1 MPIKRTKESRMRKI
15 GLFAS
20 GLLLLSGSAQAL
32 EYQWD
37 DFTFTLANRVS
48 AGATMRMQAPSYDLF
63 GKINVPGQQDLCEAD
78 DCISFLNN
86 PAPNQRLVDAK
97 GAFSG
102 TNSDNGDINYKKH
115 DIVAATTLLDT
126 DFKASY
132 GDFLLRVRAL
142 SFYDPA
148 NANRRDRHNSTVYRG
163 VELQA
168 ARTDRSPRTTNIY
181 ASNILLQDVYLQ
193 YSFALDGHN
202 GTFSIGQQNIR
213 WGESTLL
220 AINSL
225 NEINPPNSQLLH
237 VPGGQ
242 IRSVFQPVP
251 MALLS
256 FDVMDGVSA
265 DLVYQLRWKPV
276 QPDAAGSFFSTSDI
290 AGGGEYAVIGLGQF
304 PEDPFQKLKPA
315 GSINVADPLSSSV
328 LGLISSTSFS
338 TRILP
343 DSHGEPKNSGQYG
356 IKIGYNADWLNGGTD
371 LGFYYLNYHSRFPYA
386 SVISTDE
393 SCARN
398 STVLTATLDCMGFNG
413 AINVTGLGKEPAP
426 IDTLKVFLDYPE
438 NIHMFGVSFNTNVG
452 AWSLAGEYSFRPNM
466 PLQVQLTDVVFA
478 GLQPALPKQPINV
491 GVDTLTD
498 LLGLPST
505 GLNVIAL
512 PSSQLAFP
520 DYLMTQY
527 RKQAVGPNQYI
538 PGYQRFKVGQLDL
551 TAIKAF
557 SSNPFGAD
565 QILWIMEAGF
575 THIYNLPSL
584 DQLQIEGGN
593 LNNTHHSPGADGT
606 GNGGVP
612 DTRHFNPTQQNSGFA
627 TKFSWGLR
635 SIIQMEYN
643 DVMFGWAFKP
653 QIVLLHDMTGVAPS
667 PNQNFI
673 AGRSQAQVGT
683 DINFNQSLTGHF
695 HYEWYWGGEKYMNA
709 LKDRDN
715 ASVSI
720 AYSF

>member
-1 MPIKRTKESRMRKI
+1 MRKI

-20 GLLLLSGSAQAL
+20 GLMLLSGSAQAL

-37 DFTFTLANRVS
+37 DFTFTLNNRAS
-48 AGATMRMQAPSYDLF
+48 AGAIVRMQAPSYDLF
-63 GKINVPGQQDLCEAD
+63 GKINVPGQQSLCEAD

-102 TNSDNGDINYKKH
+102 TNSDNGDINYRNH
-115 DIVAATTLLDT
+115 SIVAATTMLDS
-126 DFKASY
+126 DFKVSY
-132 GDFLLRVRAL
+132 QDFLLRVRAIGL
-142 SFYDPA
+142 YDPA
-148 NANRRDRHNSTVYRG
+148 NIRFRDNHNVTDYRG
-163 VELQA
+163 TELQPA
-168 ARTDRSPRTTNIY
+168 QTSRTARTTNIY
-181 ASNILLQDVYLQ
+181 ARNVLLQDAYLQ
-193 YSFALDGHN
+193 YSFSLDGHN
-202 GTFSIGQQNIR
+202 GTLSVGQQNIR

-220 AINSL
+220 AINSI

-242 IRSVFQPVP
+242 IKSVFQPVP

-256 FDVMDGVSA
+256 FDVADGVSA

-304 PEDPFQKLKPA
+304 PEDPHQKLTPA
-315 GSINVADPLSSSV
+315 ASLNVTDPFSSSV
-328 LGLISSTSFS
+328 LGFISSTAFS

-356 IKIGYNADWLNGGTD
+356 VKLGYNADWLNGGTD

-386 SVISTDE
+386 SVISAND

-398 STVLTATLDCMGFNG
+398 AASVVDAALACGGTFNG
-413 AINVTGLGKEPAP
+413 ILAPVKNAANEPAP

-438 NIHMFGVSFNTNVG
+438 NIHMLGISFNTNVG
-452 AWSLAGEYSFRPNM
+452 PWSLAGEYSYRPNM
-466 PLQVQLTDVVFA
+466 PLQVALTDVVFA
-478 GLQPALPKQPINV
+478 GLQPALPKNEIDV
-491 GVDTLTD
+491 GLGTLTG
-498 LLGLPST
+498 LLGLPSLPLPPT
-505 GLNVIAL
+505 LNPIAL
-512 PSSQLAFP
+512 PSSQQAFP
-520 DYLMTQY
+520 DYVMTRY
-527 RKQAVGPNQYI
+527 RGKTVSANQYI
-538 PGYQRFKVGQLDL
+538 PGYQRFKVGQMDL

-584 DQLQIEGGN
+584 NQLQIEGGD
-593 LNNTHHSPGADGT
+593 LNDTHYSPGADGT
-606 GNGGVP
+606 GSNGVT
-612 DTRHFNPTQQNSGFA
+612 DSKRFNPTKQYSGFA

-653 QIVLLHDMTGVAPS
+653 QIVLVHDMTGVAPS

-683 DINFNQSLTGHF
+683 DINFSQNLTGHV

-715 ASVSI
+715 MAFAL

>member
-1 MPIKRTKESRMRKI
+1 MRTI
-15 GLFAS
+15 GILAS
-20 GLLLLSGSAQAL
+20 GLLLLSTSAQAL

-37 DFTFTLANRVS
+37 DFTFSLANRAS

-63 GKINVPGQQDLCEAD
+63 GKINVPGQQNLCTAD
-78 DCISFLNN
+78 DCISFVNN

-102 TNSDNGDINYKKH
+102 TNSDNGDINYENH
-115 DIVAATTLLDT
+115 SIVAATTLLDS
-126 DFKASY
+126 DFKVGY
-132 GDFLLRVRAL
+132 QDFLLRVRAL
-142 SFYDPA
+142 SYYDPA
-148 NANRRDRHNSTVYRG
+148 NIRRQDRHNVTKYRDAD
-163 VELQA
+163 LQA
-168 ARTDRSPRTTNIY
+168 SRTPRNARTTNIY
-181 ASNILLQDVYLQ
+181 ARNVELQDAYLQ
-193 YSFALDGHN
+193 YTFALDGHN
-202 GTFSIGQQNIR
+202 GTLSVGQQNIR

-220 AINSL
+220 AINSV

-242 IRSVFQPVP
+242 IKSVFQPVP
-251 MALLS
+251 MAVLS

-265 DLVYQLRWKPV
+265 DVIYQLRWKPV
-276 QPDAAGSFFSTSDI
+276 QPDAAGSYFSTSDI

-304 PEDPFQKLKPA
+304 PEDPYQNLTPA
-315 GSINVADPLSSSV
+315 ASIDLTNPLNSAV

-356 IKIGYNADWLNGGTD
+356 FKIGYNADWLNGGTD
-371 LGFYYLNYHSRFPYA
+371 LGFYFLNYHSRFPYA
-386 SVISTDE
+386 SVISTDY

-398 STVLTATLDCMGFNG
+398 STAASATLDCAGFNG
-413 AINVTGLGKEPAP
+413 TLNATGLGKEPAP

-452 AWSLAGEYSFRPNM
+452 AWSLAGEYSYRPNM

-478 GLQPALPKQPINV
+478 GLRPSLPKEPINI
-491 GVDTLTD
+491 GLDTVTQ
-498 LLGLPST
+498 LLNITPT
-505 GLNVIAL
+505 GLNAVAL
-512 PSSQLAFP
+512 PGQDQAFP
-520 DYLMTQY
+520 DYIMSRY
-527 RKQAVGPNQYI
+527 RNQEVLAHQYI

-557 SSNPFGAD
+557 SSNIFGAD

-584 DQLQIEGGN
+584 DRLQIEGGD
-593 LNNTHHSPGADGT
+593 LNDTHHSPGADGT
-606 GNGGVP
+606 GSNGVV
-612 DTRHFNPTQQNSGFA
+612 DTRRFNPTQQNSGFA

-673 AGRSQAQVGT
+673 EGRSQAQVGT

-695 HYEWYWGGEKYMNA
+695 HYEWYWGGDKYMNA

>member
-1 MPIKRTKESRMRKI
+1 MRKI

-20 GLLLLSGSAQAL
+20 GLLLLLSGSAQAL

-37 DFTFTLANRVS
+37 DFTFTLANRAS
-48 AGATMRMQAPSYDLF
+48 AGAIMRMQAPSYDLF
-63 GKINVPGQQDLCEAD
+63 GKLNVPGQQGLCEQD

-102 TNSDNGDINYKKH
+102 TNSDNGDINYKNH
-115 DIVAATTLLDT
+115 SIVAATTLLDT

-142 SFYDPA
+142 SYYDPA
-148 NANRRDRHNSTVYRG
+148 NIRRQDRHNLTTYRG
-163 VELQA
+163 TELQA
-168 ARTDRSPRTTNIY
+168 AQTTRSARTTNIY
-181 ASNILLQDVYLQ
+181 ARNIELQDAYLQ
-193 YSFALDGHN
+193 YTFALDGHN
-202 GTFSIGQQNIR
+202 GTFSVGQQNIR

-242 IRSVFQPVP
+242 IKSVFQPVP
-251 MALLS
+251 MAVLS

-265 DLVYQLRWKPV
+265 DVVYQLRWKPV

-304 PEDPFQKLKPA
+304 PEDPFQKLTPA
-315 GSINVADPLSSSV
+315 ATLDVLPNPLNTSV
-328 LGLISSTSFS
+328 LGLISSTAFS

-356 IKIGYNADWLNGGTD
+356 FKLGYNADWLNGGTD

-386 SVISTDE
+386 SVISTDN
-393 SCARN
+393 SCARD
-398 STVLTATLDCMGFNG
+398 SVGAAAALVDCLGFNG
-413 AINVTGLGKEPAP
+413 KINVTGLGKEPAP

-452 AWSLAGEYSFRPNM
+452 PWSLAGEYSFRPNM

-478 GLQPALPKQPINV
+478 GLQPALPRQETDV
-491 GVDTLTD
+491 GLGTLTQ
-498 LLGLPST
+498 LLGLPNL
-505 GLNVIAL
+505 GGNLVAL
-512 PSSQLAFP
+512 PSSQQAFP
-520 DYLMTQY
+520 DYLMTRY

-575 THIYNLPSL
+575 TQIYNLPSL
-584 DQLQIEGGN
+584 DQLQIEGGD
-593 LNNTHHSPGADGT
+593 LNDTHHSPGADGT
-606 GNGGVP
+606 GNNGVT
-612 DTRHFNPTQQNSGFA
+612 DSKHFNPTQQNSGFA
-627 TKFSWGLR
+627 TKFAWGLR

-653 QIVLLHDMTGVAPS
+653 QIVLLHDMTGTAPS

-683 DINFNQSLTGHF
+683 DINFTQSLTGHF
-695 HYEWYWGGEKYMNA
+695 HYEWYWGGAKYMNA

-715 ASVSI
+715 ASVSV